1 MLINTTTDKL
11 ALSSRQCC
19 RLSYKPRRVS
29 SKGAVL
35 VLIWVA
41 LVTVN
46 LGAGS
51 SQTAQRTLVSIVYSN
66 INGISDVNHINLRTF
81 RYINYALPIAAWL
94 LTAIISG
101 WIADTKLGNY
111 KTVKLGLIVL
121 FLAAILDCIL
131 TLTQVNQSTA
141 SSWYPTVETLPICLK
156 YIGNAIVIVSSIQL
170 GLDQMPDAS
179 SANIT
184 SFIAWFTCC
193 AQAGILVYQIG
204 DNITQCCHETYIQM
218 YIKPAI
224 SLLSVLCM
232 TIALC
237 LDFLLSPKWITKEPT
252 SSRCFTLIYQVF
264 KFATKHKAPLN
275 RSSLTYWEEDIPSRV
290 DLGKSRYG
298 GPFTTEQVEN
308 VKTVLK
314 MFIVGLPMP
323 IIMVSYFLSN
333 YIIPYFRTSVHYYS
347 NNSSNLTQC
356 ASYYSNNSS
365 NLIQCASLDTVTSLS
380 WWMILSTIVHEIA
393 VYPFLVKWIPT
404 ILKRIVIGSLLTLL
418 LNITYLVISA
428 VQVAD
433 ENKSIFTGIIDTFW
447 IELLHSIISAQ
458 IVLLLYTAMLE
469 FVCAQTP
476 QNLKGFMIGCIWCV
490 YPLTNIL
497 AAFIFSILVANCT
510 YKYCTVIFCSIA
522 TGLSLISSILM
533 CFLAYWY
540 KQRVRDSDETQTPY
554 TWVEGVYRKY
564 FPESS

>member
-101 WIADTKLGNY
+101 WIADTKIGNY
-111 KTVKLGLIVL
+111 KTIKLGLIVL
-121 FLAAILDCIL
+121 FLATILDCIL
-131 TLTQVNQSTA
+131 TLTQVNQSKA
-141 SSWYPTVETLPICLK
+141 SSWYPAVETLPKCLV
-156 YIGNAIVIVSSIQL
+156 YVGNAIVIVSSIQL

-510 YKYCTVIFCSIA
+510 
-522 TGLSLISSILM
+522 
-533 CFLAYWY
+533 
-540 KQRVRDSDETQTPY
+540 
-554 TWVEGVYRKY
+554 
-564 FPESS
+564 

>member
-1 MLINTTTDKL
+1 MSSKMKERSILINSTTDKL

-35 VLIWVA
+35 VLIWIV
-41 LVTVN
+41 LVNSGT
-46 LGAGS
+46 GS
-51 SQTAQRTLVSIVYSN
+51 PQTNQRTLVSIIVDSSN
-66 INGISDVNHINLRTF
+66 GTLTALQCIK
-81 RYINYALPIAAWL
+81 YALPIAAWL

-184 SFIAWFTCC
+184 SFIAWFVCS
-193 AQAGILVYQIG
+193 AQAGILVYQVG
-204 DNITQCCHETYIQM
+204 GNFTQNYCPLHHETYV
-218 YIKPAI
+218 KPTI

-232 TIALC
+232 AIALC
-237 LDFLLSPKWITKEPT
+237 FDFLLSPKWITKEPP
-252 SSRCFTLIYQVF
+252 SSRCFTLIYQVLR
-264 KFATKHKAPLN
+264 FATKHKAPLN
-275 RSSLTYWEEDIPSRV
+275 RSSLTYWEEDIPSRL

-298 GPFTTEQVEN
+298 GPFTTEQVED
-308 VKTVLK
+308 VKTTLK
-314 MFIVGLPMP
+314 MLIVSIPMS
-323 IIMVSYFLSN
+323 IIVVSYFLSN
-333 YIIPYFRTSVHYYS
+333 YIIPYIYLQITVSDYS
-347 NNSSNLTQC
+347 NNSLNLTTC
-356 ASYYSNNSS
+356 ART
-365 NLIQCASLDTVTSLS
+365 SLKETVTSLS
-380 WWMILSTIVHEIA
+380 WWMILSTLVHEIV
-393 VYPFLVKWIPT
+393 VYPFLVKWIPS

-418 LNITYLVISA
+418 LNIIYLVISA
-428 VQVAD
+428 VQVAGG
-433 ENKSIFTGIIDTFW
+433 NKSIFTGIDTFW

-476 QNLKGFMIGCIWCV
+476 HNLKEFVIGYTWCT
-490 YPLTNIL
+490 YSLASIL
-497 AAFIFSILVANCT
+497 AAVTFSILVANCT
-510 YKYCTVIFCSIA
+510 DKYCTVIFCSIV
-522 TGLSLISSILM
+522 TGMSLIGLILM
-533 CFLAYWY
+533 CLLAYWY

-564 FPESS
+564 FPESSST

>member
-1 MLINTTTDKL
+1 MSSKMKERSILINSTTDKL

-35 VLIWVA
+35 VLIWIV
-41 LVTVN
+41 LVNSGT
-46 LGAGS
+46 GS
-51 SQTAQRTLVSIVYSN
+51 PQTNQRTLVSIIVDSSN
-66 INGISDVNHINLRTF
+66 GTLTALQCIK
-81 RYINYALPIAAWL
+81 YALPIAAWL

-184 SFIAWFTCC
+184 SFIAWFVCS
-193 AQAGILVYQIG
+193 AQAGILVYQVG
-204 DNITQCCHETYIQM
+204 GNFTQNYCPLHHETYV
-218 YIKPAI
+218 KPTI

-232 TIALC
+232 AIALC
-237 LDFLLSPKWITKEPT
+237 FDFLLSPKWITKEPP
-252 SSRCFTLIYQVF
+252 SSRCFTLIYQVLR
-264 KFATKHKAPLN
+264 FATKHKAPLN
-275 RSSLTYWEEDIPSRV
+275 RSSLTYWEEDIPSRL

-298 GPFTTEQVEN
+298 GPFTTEQVED
-308 VKTVLK
+308 VKTTLK
-314 MFIVGLPMP
+314 MLIVSIPMS
-323 IIMVSYFLSN
+323 IIVVSYFLSN
-333 YIIPYFRTSVHYYS
+333 YIIPYIYLQITVSDYS
-347 NNSSNLTQC
+347 NNSLNLTTC
-356 ASYYSNNSS
+356 ART
-365 NLIQCASLDTVTSLS
+365 SLKETVTSLS
-380 WWMILSTIVHEIA
+380 WWMILSTLVHEIV
-393 VYPFLVKWIPT
+393 VYPFLVKWIPS

-418 LNITYLVISA
+418 LNIIYLVISA
-428 VQVAD
+428 VQVAGG
-433 ENKSIFTGIIDTFW
+433 NKSIFTGIDTFW

-476 QNLKGFMIGCIWCV
+476 HNLKGFVIGYTWCT
-490 YPLTNIL
+490 YSLASIL
-497 AAFIFSILVANCT
+497 AAVTFSIVVANANIT
-510 YKYCTVIFCSIA
+510 TAAIMA
-522 TGLSLISSILM
+522 
-533 CFLAYWY
+533 
-540 KQRVRDSDETQTPY
+540 Q
-554 TWVEGVYRKY
+554 
-564 FPESS
+564 